1 MSEPL
6 PQADGHDQL
15 VAEFLDEFAARL
27 QAGEPIDVEACA
39 RAHPEIAERLRWLL
53 PAAQALANLSGPSA
67 GQAAPATPAVALTGT
82 LGDYRLLREVGR
94 GGMGVV

>member
-6 PQADGHDQL
+6 PQADGNDQL

-39 RAHPEIAERLRWLL
+39 RAHPEIADRLRWLL

-67 GQAAPATPAVALTGT
+67 G
-82 LGDYRLLREVGR
+82 R
-94 GGMGVV
+94 GCL